1 MPCGQPSHNAP
12 LYNIPFHAKYDYN
25 VCSCYAGGLRAEA
38 EAVDAVA
45 DADAVAA
52 AGNADDADAVVVL
65 LSLALLAL
73 ELPPGWSSLAMTS
86 HMAFAA
92 RASASELSTS
102 RPCGAILCMRST
114 TAACCEGTG
123 NWITLVYAPHPTQ
136 RHLLVRQPPPKWY
149 LRVAVASSSMLLVQ
163 RQQAL
168 GDDFYLVSPRQP
180 WMTTSVSRERSVVE
194 SRPC

>member
-45 DADAVAA
+45 DADAVDA
-52 AGNADDADAVVVL
+52 AGSADDADADAVVVL

-73 ELPPGWSSLAMTS
+73 ELPPGWSSLATTS
-86 HMAFAA
+86 HVAFAA

-102 RPCGAILCMRST
+102 RPCGASLCMRST
-114 TAACCEGTG
+114 TAACCEETG
-123 NWITLVYAPHPTQ
+123 NWITLVYGAPTP
-136 RHLLVRQPPPKWY
+136 RNDICLCASPP
-149 LRVAVASSSMLLVQ
+149 SS
-163 RQQAL
+163 
-168 GDDFYLVSPRQP
+168 
-180 WMTTSVSRERSVVE
+180 T
-194 SRPC
+194 